1 MTLTNWLP
9 LVRHSLQIVGGM
21 LIAGGYLNEELL
33 VAFTGVGV
41 SIFTA
46 LWYKLSAK

>member
-1 MTLTNWLP
+1 MTLENWLP
-9 LVRHSLQIVGGM
+9 LVRHFLQIVGGA
-21 LIAGGYLNEELL
+21 LIASGYLSEDLL

-46 LWYKLSAK
+46 LWYKLSR